1 MYLTKSAKR
10 LRRTAYGKDRF
21 TTGGKTLTNR
31 GKCGLVA
38 DAAIII
44 FMIIM
49 IIITLYPFCYIIIG
63 SISQPVELMRHRGL
77 LFAPLGGATIDA
89 YTMVILNN
97 PNILSGYQNTLFYVA
112 AGTFTNLVMTILGAY
127 ALSRK
132 NVKLS
137 QPIMFA
143 ITFTMLFS
151 GGLIPLFLLV
161 RNLGM
166 INSRLSII
174 IPTAINV
181 YNMIILRTNFQA
193 IPDSL
198 EESAKID
205 GANDFTILLRIVL
218 PLSKAAIAV
227 MVLYYGVANWNS
239 WFPAMVYLRNRDLYP
254 LQLILREILITNNI
268 DNMVTGADAGDR
280 APIGVAIQYAT
291 IIVST
296 LPILA
301 VYPFVQKYFV
311 KGVMIGAIK
320 G

>member
-1 MYLTKSAKR
+1 
-10 LRRTAYGKDRF
+10 
-21 TTGGKTLTNR
+21 
-31 GKCGLVA
+31 
-38 DAAIII
+38 
-44 FMIIM
+44 
-49 IIITLYPFCYIIIG
+49 
-63 SISQPVELMRHRGL
+63 
-77 LFAPLGGATIDA
+77 
-89 YTMVILNN
+89 
-97 PNILSGYQNTLFYVA
+97 
-112 AGTFTNLVMTILGAY
+112 MTILGAY

-198 EESAKID
+198 EESAQID
-205 GANDFTILLRIVL
+205 GANDFTILVRIAL

-239 WFPAMVYLRNRDLYP
+239 WFPAMVYLRNRNLYP

-268 DNMVTGADAGDR
+268 DTMITGADAGDR

-301 VYPFVQKYFV
+301 IYPFVQKYFV